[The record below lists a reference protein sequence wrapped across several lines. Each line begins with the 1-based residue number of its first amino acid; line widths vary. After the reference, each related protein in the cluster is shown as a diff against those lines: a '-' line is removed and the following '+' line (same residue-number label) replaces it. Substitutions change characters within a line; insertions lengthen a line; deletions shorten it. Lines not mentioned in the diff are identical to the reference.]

1 MRRYGCE
8 NLVKKENLNEDE
20 RKRCLDVLKEL
31 PTEMGTFFVKS
42 FQSYLFN
49 VILQWR
55 IQKYNNAIIPG
66 DLEQHENEV
75 IVSSTPDSIEN
86 VVLPLIG

>member
-8 NLVKKENLNEDE
+8 DLVKKENLNENE

-49 VILQWR
+49 VILRWR
-55 IQKYNNAIIPG
+55 IQKYKNAIIPG
-66 DLEQHENEV
+66 DLVQHENEV

-86 VVLPLIG
+86 VVLPLLG